1 MLVPDLMVVLTKD
14 GLRMVSQVKVGD
26 EVWTGKG
33 WMSIKSISNNASAR
47 FYDYDFGNTTFRAN
61 AAARIW
67 QPTGSKCP
75 AQLYQLNAALGPDGD
90 YAADAVAEWD
100 GYFWA
105 VGDWI
110 DSLNKPCV
118 KTLDAARADKLMPS
132 AGVVKLR
139 NLYVHRDTRI
149 PRKSYEK
156 RAVIPA
162 AYMYAELPVLRAF
175 LRGFVIAKAT
185 PDGTMELSSDRH
197 ACTMQLALNAIGIE
211 TDRRQSSKVLTFPNT
226 AHVNRVMDTDFE
238 EREEKAAG
246 QLQAVAA
253 KGELKCFSWDVDSCW
268 MSGIV
273 LQN

>member
-1 MLVPDLMVVLTKD
+1 
-14 GLRMVSQVKVGD
+14 MVSQVKVGD

-118 KTLDAARADKLMPS
+118 KQLDAGRADKLIPS
-132 AGVVKLR
+132 ESVAKLR

-149 PRKSYEK
+149 SRKSYEK
-156 RAVIPA
+156 RAVIPS

-185 PDGTMELSSDRH
+185 EDGTMELSSDRH